1 MKIAGIVTEYNP
13 FHQGHI
19 HHITLTRRIT
29 DCDVLIAVMSGNFV
43 QRGEPAVIDKW
54 QRTEAALTH
63 GVDLVIELPFAYAVQ
78 SAKQFA
84 EASIGILALAGVTDI
99 VFGSETNNLE
109 ELKEFAAMPINV
121 NAFKEKMKSGAGYPA
136 AYGLSTA
143 SYFPND
149 ILGIAY
155 LKAMEGTDIIPHT
168 IQRTNSYHDTAMDSE
183 FASASLKAME
193 GTDIIP
199 HTIQRTNSYHDTA
212 MDSEFASASALRHAH
227 FNQLPLNGQ
236 TPLESALATYP
247 TIDWQAY
254 YPALRLKLLTTDKE
268 TLSRLFLFDE
278 GIENHLVKQAMNSD
292 TWEIFLNRAVTRRY
306 TKARIQR
313 SCTHALVHTRKE
325 EINGLS
331 NYPYL
336 RVLGFNQ
343 IGREYLKHLQTN
355 EVKVASRFNQIP
367 EAIRKLEFR
376 STLVYASA
384 LPPELRNQLIKRE
397 IQGPIIIEKKD

>member
-1 MKIAGIVTEYNP
+1 
-13 FHQGHI
+13 
-19 HHITLTRRIT
+19 
-29 DCDVLIAVMSGNFV
+29 
-43 QRGEPAVIDKW
+43 
-54 QRTEAALTH
+54 
-63 GVDLVIELPFAYAVQ
+63 
-78 SAKQFA
+78 
-84 EASIGILALAGVTDI
+84 
-99 VFGSETNNLE
+99 
-109 ELKEFAAMPINV
+109 
-121 NAFKEKMKSGAGYPA
+121 
-136 AYGLSTA
+136 
-143 SYFPND
+143 
-149 ILGIAY
+149 
-155 LKAMEGTDIIPHT
+155 
-168 IQRTNSYHDTAMDSE
+168 
-183 FASASLKAME
+183 
-193 GTDIIP
+193 
-199 HTIQRTNSYHDTA
+199 
-212 MDSEFASASALRHAH
+212 
-227 FNQLPLNGQ
+227 
-236 TPLESALATYP
+236 
-247 TIDWQAY
+247 
-254 YPALRLKLLTTDKE
+254 
-268 TLSRLFLFDE
+268 
-278 GIENHLVKQAMNSD
+278 MNSD